1 MRSRVGPKHHSY
13 ASKPRTFIAVSS
25 VTFAVPAPSKGA
37 NSVTPTSQSSSS
49 STKRAVARATV
60 GIGAFHLLRLLIGFA
75 TQPLIANN
83 LGLLKQ
89 ADIYAVATDIVSSLW
104 LFFEKTIN
112 GAVLPIFQRSLK
124 EDGEDRAWRFAATI
138 LFLTIVATLIVA
150 PLAYLAMPRIVD
162 LYSQKA
168 SLQQRDLTTQLA
180 RLGLAALGF
189 LTISSLT
196 YVFLNGY
203 KRFAAAA
210 MGDTLW
216 KLGIF
221 ISAVWALV
229 SHAPLNEVLPILT
242 YGFVLGSVLKL
253 VPHLW
258 ALRKLLRKL
267 DFCLDWSNPRLR
279 QAALLAIPLLLGVI
293 TSEGRDVFRN
303 WIADSPL
310 ITNVEGSR
318 AALKFSRTIT
328 SALIQV
334 FPYAL
339 SIGIFPYLAD
349 LAINKDREGFTNT
362 IVGALRA
369 CIFVFAPITT
379 ILIAMQLPIL
389 RAVWEGGRFTPRD
402 TLVLAAPF
410 TAYCLGL
417 IGLACENVLNQS
429 FYAQTRAWMP
439 TVIGLGTTALF
450 IIAAT
455 CGVSWGW
462 GLAAIAGAESLS
474 KTVKCLAMWKM
485 LQPNLAAVKSRDL
498 LVFLGKVLLASLIA
512 AALSR
517 FLVGVLMPVDGA
529 SKFKL
534 KMLMSVGIAGIIG
547 MGTFGALAVALK
559 IEEMNF
565 LKRRRR
571 RA

>member
-1 MRSRVGPKHHSY
+1 MV
-13 ASKPRTFIAVSS
+13 
-25 VTFAVPAPSKGA
+25 
-37 NSVTPTSQSSSS
+37 
-49 STKRAVARATV
+49 
-60 GIGAFHLLRLLIGFA
+60 RLLIGFA

-112 GAVLPIFQRSLK
+112 GAILPIFQRSLK
-124 EDGEDRAWRFAATI
+124 QDGESAAWKFASATLFITLLATI
-138 LFLTIVATLIVA
+138 IVA
-150 PLAYLAMPRIVD
+150 PIAWFTMPTIVD

-168 SLQQRDLTTQLA
+168 SIDQRELTVQIA
-180 RLGLAALGF
+180 RLGLSGLGF

-196 YVFLNGY
+196 YVYLNAY

-210 MGDTLW
+210 LGDALW
-216 KLGIF
+216 KLGIL

-229 SHAPLNEVLPILT
+229 SHAPIHEVLPILT
-242 YGFVLGSVLKL
+242 YGFILGSVLKL
-253 VPHLW
+253 APHLW
-258 ALRKLLRKL
+258 ALRSHLRNISFKI
-267 DFCLDWSNPRLR
+267 DWSDPRLK
-279 QAALLAIPLLLGVI
+279 QAALLAIPLFLGVV

-349 LAINKDREGFTNT
+349 LAINKDKEGFTET

-369 CIFVFAPITT
+369 CLFVFAPITA
-379 ILIAMQLPIL
+379 ILIVMQVPIL
-389 RAVWEGGRFTPRD
+389 RAVWEGGRFTTKD

-410 TAYCLGL
+410 TAYSLGL

-429 FYAQTRAWMP
+429 FYAQTKAWMP

-455 CGVSWGW
+455 LGVNWGW

-474 KTVKCLAMWKM
+474 KTVKCLTMWGM
-485 LQPNLAAVKSRDL
+485 LRPSLSKLKTGENML
-498 LVFLGKVLLASLIA
+498 FLGKIIVASLV
-512 AALSR
+512 AALLSR
-517 FLVGVLMPVDGA
+517 LLVGVITPAEGVA
-529 SKFKL
+529 RFKL
-534 KMLMSVGIAGIIG
+534 KMLMAVGIAGMVG
-547 MGTFGALAVALK
+547 MISYGALSVLMRV
-559 IEEMNF
+559 EEMSFVNK
-565 LKRRRR
+565 LRRR
-571 RA
+571 

>member
-1 MRSRVGPKHHSY
+1 M
-13 ASKPRTFIAVSS
+13 
-25 VTFAVPAPSKGA
+25 
-37 NSVTPTSQSSSS
+37 
-49 STKRAVARATV
+49 ARATL
-60 GIGAFHLLRLLIGFA
+60 GIGAFHLVRLLLGFA

-104 LFFEKTIN
+104 LFFEKTLN
-112 GAVLPIFQRSLK
+112 GAVLPVFQRSLK
-124 EDGEDRAWRFAATI
+124 EDGEDKAWRLAATVLLI
-138 LFLTIVATLIVA
+138 TLLVTVVAV
-150 PLAYLAMPRIVD
+150 PLAFWAMPGIVN
-162 LYSQKA
+162 LYSQK
-168 SLQQRDLTTQLA
+168 SSPEQRALTVEIA
-180 RLGLAALGF
+180 RLGLSALGF
-189 LTISSLT
+189 LAVSSLT
-196 YVFLNGY
+196 YVFLNAY

-210 MGDTLW
+210 MGDALW
-216 KLGIF
+216 KLGILLAA
-221 ISAVWALV
+221 IYALV
-229 SHAPLNEVLPILT
+229 SHAPIREVLPILT

-253 VPHLW
+253 IPHLW
-258 ALRKLLRKL
+258 ALRSLLGKLR
-267 DFCLDWSNPRLR
+267 FRLDWSDPRLR
-279 QAALLAIPLLLGVI
+279 QVALLAIPLFLGVV

-349 LAINKDREGFTNT
+349 LAINKDRRGFTDT

-369 CIFVFAPITT
+369 CIFIFTPITA

-389 RAVWEGGRFTPRD
+389 RAVWEGGRFTPKD

-417 IGLACENVLNQS
+417 LGLACENVLNQS

-439 TVIGLGTTALF
+439 TVIGLATTALF

-474 KTVKCLAMWKM
+474 KTVKCLVMWKM
-485 LQPNLAAVKSRDL
+485 LQPNLADIKRRDNL
-498 LVFLGKVLLASLIA
+498 LFLGKVLLASLV
-512 AALSR
+512 AALLAR
-517 FLVGVLMPVDGA
+517 LLVGVLMPVDGA
-529 SKFKL
+529 ARFKL
-534 KMLMSVGIAGIIG
+534 RMLASVGLAGTIG
-547 MGTFGALAVALK
+547 MATFALLALAMRV
-559 IEEMNF
+559 EEMTF
-565 LKRRRR
+565 LKRLRRR
-571 RA
+571 

>member
-1 MRSRVGPKHHSY
+1 MTSAPLPTEPTPSTTRS
-13 ASKPRTFIAVSS
+13 
-25 VTFAVPAPSKGA
+25 
-37 NSVTPTSQSSSS
+37 
-49 STKRAVARATV
+49 VAKATI
-60 GIGAFHLLRLLIGFA
+60 GIGVFHLVRLLIGFA
-75 TQPLIANN
+75 TQPLIANS

-112 GAVLPIFQRSLK
+112 GAVLPVFQRSLK
-124 EDGEDRAWRFAATI
+124 QDGESAAWKFASAA
-138 LFLTIVATLIVA
+138 LFLTLAATLVLA
-150 PLAYLAMPRIVD
+150 PLAWFSMPWIVD

-168 SLQQRDLTTQLA
+168 SLQQRELTTQIA
-180 RLGLAALGF
+180 RLGLSGFGF
-189 LTISSLT
+189 LTVSSLT

-210 MGDTLW
+210 LGDALW
-216 KLGIF
+216 KLGILLA
-221 ISAVWALV
+221 AVYALV
-229 SHAPLNEVLPILT
+229 SHAPLREVLPILT
-242 YGFVLGSVLKL
+242 YGFILGSVLKL
-253 VPHLW
+253 APHLW
-258 ALRKLLRKL
+258 ALREPLKRVS
-267 DFCLDWSNPRLR
+267 FRINWSDPRLK
-279 QAALLAIPLLLGVI
+279 QAALLAIPLFLGVV

-349 LAINKDREGFTNT
+349 LAINKDKQGFTDT

-379 ILIAMQLPIL
+379 ILIVMQLPIL
-389 RAVWEGGRFTPRD
+389 RAVWEGGRFTPKD

-417 IGLACENVLNQS
+417 LALACENVLNQS

-450 IIAAT
+450 IFAAT
-455 CGVSWGW
+455 LGVNWGW

-474 KTVKCLAMWKM
+474 KTVKCLTMWKM
-485 LQPNLAAVKSRDL
+485 LRPNLAELKHNENLA
-498 LVFLGKVLLASLIA
+498 FLGKILLASLA
-512 AALSR
+512 AALLSR
-517 FLVGVLMPVDGA
+517 VLVNGLMPAEDVA
-529 SKFKL
+529 RFKL
-534 KMLMSVGIAGIIG
+534 KML
-547 MGTFGALAVALK
+547 LAVGVAGTAGMILFGVLASLMRV
-559 IEEMNF
+559 EEMAF
-565 LKRRRR
+565 MKRLRR